1 MLIKRQGILSLIQD
15 IEYVKLCALIAPAGY
30 GKSTSASLFTLSY
43 SSIYA
48 FRWIGLHH
56 FDEDFYTFIS
66 KFSETL
72 TSIYPEFQDMFWIQ
86 YESLKLS
93 PKSSEKNIQRF
104 GFLIGEIL
112 DEVLTEELILVLDDY
127 QHVNSSSSIKSFMTG
142 FIDGSPSHLKLIF
155 TSRTALNLNIM
166 KYMVSQS
173 YLEISKEDLRFTKS
187 EVEELVEL
195 HSPDKIHVTN
205 NPTFIDQLHELTGG
219 WAGSLV
225 LAMSQLGKTKHEKE
239 ILLNRYHA
247 KDTINKYLSEQ
258 VFNELPGEIQL
269 FMLSTSP
276 ISQFSKR
283 LSKNLYL
290 RIIEFEDEFSFL
302 SPFSSPKRSTSEII
316 EKLLNAQLIS
326 GEKDKDAEFYMH
338 QLLRDFLLSKIPHH
352 VRLALYHA
360 CGKYYET
367 KEPILS
373 LEFYVLAEDAGK
385 SIALLWKMLQ
395 KTPNVSLV
403 RLKEKL
409 ADIKRLGIDIK
420 SFSKLTFLSAKLEHL
435 LGNISNS
442 ELLLNE
448 LESNYKIAK
457 ESLLDFQIQLLSI
470 ENDYQKADFTA
481 IKEKAPALISA
492 LKKSHRTQLN
502 SILAKSLTHYA
513 YALSQMSSEYEEL
526 KTSIKLINEAWEL
539 SRELDDNELMEQILR
554 FNYFVAIEIGLDE
567 ATLKFNERYARL
579 PQTEPKHKIDLLKDY
594 AFMLVSFGRFHEALP
609 KIQESLILA
618 ENYAYKTA
626 IATLNF
632 LLAECESAKGNFND
646 AHLHYNNAANY
657 FINITPSH
665 ALVIL
670 YTQLLNAFYSNRVS
684 DIPTVVER
692 AHDVFAKIKQPT
704 LHNQLHHQ
712 LCVFLKAL
720 SMNDYKNAELFISN
734 LISQFEPPGKFIAT
748 LLSEIY
754 LFKAYTCLINNES
767 SQINVLKLLD
777 RFFQLISDLPKDQAQ
792 IALKRHWR
800 LAEHVMTFAQI
811 HLQKNEENTFGLKT
825 HDVENALNIIIEQKR
840 SLGLFDQIS
849 PYEIPGEIKC
859 YDAQNT
865 LYIQTFGQLNISVVN
880 ANGNNVRPQK
890 SITDQD
896 FPNTA
901 SLQAFKILLL
911 HHHQPV
917 FPDTLIEYIWPKS
930 YSRYH
935 QKMLQ
940 NAISG
945 IRKTFYKHQL
955 LEPNQSFLTK
965 HDEGYK
971 LNLGTHGV
979 NYVHD
984 MEEFETLLNQASLA
998 EQKGLNK
1005 SAAEKYEHALELYRG
1020 DLLYNDRY
1028 EVWAAYYQET
1038 LKDHYIQA
1046 LLFLAEYYYEAQIT
1060 PKAEAL
1066 CQKILSVDPISETAY
1081 ELLIKSCKRRNLFSK
1096 AQKIFKSC
1104 KKAFRKE
1111 LNTFPPLHI
1120 ERLIKEFNS

>member
-66 KFSETL
+66 KFSKTL
-72 TSIYPEFQDMFWIQ
+72 TSIYPEFQDTFWIQ

-166 KYMVSQS
+166 KYMVSQN
-173 YLEISKEDLRFTKS
+173 YLEISKEDLRFSES
-187 EVEELVEL
+187 EVEELVQL
-195 HSPDKIHVTN
+195 HSPDKTHVTHN
-205 NPTFIDQLHELTGG
+205 STFIDELHKLTGG

-239 ILLNRYHA
+239 ILLNLYHT

-258 VFNELPGEIQL
+258 VFNELPGEMQL
-269 FMLSTSP
+269 FMLSASVIP
-276 ISQFSKR
+276 EFSSH
-283 LSKNLYL
+283 LSKNLY
-290 RIIEFEDEFSFL
+290 RQIIEFENEFSFL
-302 SPFSSPKRSTSEII
+302 SPCSSPKRSTSEII

-326 GEKDKDAEFYMH
+326 GQKDKDAEFYMH
-338 QLLRDFLLSKIPHH
+338 QLLRDFLLSKIPHP
-352 VRLALYHA
+352 VRLALYRA

-409 ADIKRLGIDIK
+409 TDIKRLGIDIK
-420 SFSKLTFLSAKLEHL
+420 PFSKLTFLSAKLEHL

-442 ELLLNE
+442 EHLLNE
-448 LESNYKIAK
+448 LQSTYKIAK
-457 ESLLDFQIQLLSI
+457 ESLIDFQIQLLSI
-470 ENDYQKADFTA
+470 ENDYQKADFSA
-481 IKEKAPALISA
+481 IKEKASALISA
-492 LKKSHRTQLN
+492 LKKSHRTRLN

-513 YALSQMSSEYEEL
+513 YALSQTSSEYEEL

-539 SRELDDNELMEQILR
+539 SRDLDDNELVEQILR
-554 FNYFVAIEIGLDE
+554 VNYFVAIEIGLDE
-567 ATLKFNERYARL
+567 VTLKFNDRYERL
-579 PQTEPKHKIDLLKDY
+579 SQTNPKNKIDLLKDY
-594 AFMLVSFGRFHEALP
+594 AFMLTSFGNFKEALP
-609 KIQESLILA
+609 KIQQSLLLA
-618 ENYAYKTA
+618 ENYAYESA

-632 LLAECESAKGNFND
+632 LMAECESAKGDFHQ
-646 AHLHYNNAANY
+646 AHIHYNKAIDY
-657 FINITPSH
+657 FLNVTPSH

-670 YTQLLNAFYSNRVS
+670 YTQVLNAFYSNHVS
-684 DIPTVVER
+684 DIPTIVER
-692 AHDVFAKIKQPT
+692 AHDVFATINQPT
-704 LHNQLHHQ
+704 LHNQLHYK
-712 LCVFLKAL
+712 LCVFFVAISQQKYAKAE
-720 SMNDYKNAELFISN
+720 SIITD
-734 LISQFEPPGKFIAT
+734 LIKQFEPPGIYT
-748 LLSEIY
+748 VTILSELN
-754 LFKAYTCLINNES
+754 LFKSYIFLKSQNGLDEFKKTICRFFELINN
-767 SQINVLKLLD
+767 
-777 RFFQLISDLPKDQAQ
+777 LPKDQAQ
-792 IALKRHWR
+792 TALKRHWR
-800 LAEHVMTFAQI
+800 LAEQILTNAQT
-811 HLQKNEENTFGLKT
+811 QSKKNEVDTFDLKT
-825 HDVENALNIIIEQKR
+825 HDIENALNIIIVQKR

-849 PYEIPGEIKC
+849 PREMSDEIKC
-859 YDAQNT
+859 YDAQNA
-865 LYIQTFGQLNISVVN
+865 LHIQTFGQLNISVVN
-880 ANGNNVRPQK
+880 VNGNNARPQK
-890 SITDQD
+890 SITEQD

-917 FPDTLIEYIWPKS
+917 LPDTLIEYIWPKS
-930 YSRYH
+930 YSRH
-935 QKMLQ
+935 HHKMLQ
-940 NAISG
+940 NAVSG
-945 IRKTFYKHQL
+945 IRKTFYKYQL

-971 LNLGTHGV
+971 LNLGKHGV

-984 MEEFETLLNQASLA
+984 MEEFKTLLNQARLS

-1005 SAAEKYEHALELYRG
+1005 TAAEKYENAIALYRG

-1038 LKDHYIQA
+1038 LKDQYVQA

-1060 PKAEAL
+1060 SKAEAL
-1066 CQKILSVDPISETAY
+1066 CQKILAVDPISETAY

-1120 ERLIKEFNS
+1120 ERLIKEFDS